1 MGDGDLRVGDV
12 SFLFGLVSLDTT
24 LFFLFS
30 TLDLL
35 STLPDDDDDDGDFT
49 SRLSLKS

>member
-35 STLPDDDDDDGDFT
+35 STLPDDDDDGDFT